1 MSIHSFMTIQQ
12 LEQLLAKKEITR
24 EEIIE
29 FYIRRFEAF
38 DSEIGSALE
47 VFDKEL
53 ILKNSAEQGELFGIP
68 GLIKDNICQKERIA
82 SCASKIL
89 EHFVAPYDAT
99 AIERLKKAGALLMGR
114 ANMDEFAMGSSTETS

>member
-12 LEQLLAKKEITR
+12 IEQLLAKKEITR

-47 VFDKEL
+47 VFDKES

-68 GLIKDNICQKERIA
+68 GLIKDNIAQKDRGLTCG
-82 SCASKIL
+82 SRML
-89 EHFVAPYDAT
+89 QHFTSPYDAT
-99 AIERLKKAGALLMGR
+99 VIDRLKKAG
-114 ANMDEFAMGSSTETS
+114 